1 LRERLELD
9 LRLLPFS
16 EQRWDGSPLPFPVLH
31 LDDLSA
37 LPNLGRIRGIEE
49 YQHRARLRAREG
61 DLFAAVT
68 LPTEGYEDYC
78 RERLGLSEVEFLHA
92 EEADGPMAVAR
103 ACTSGRAWQ
112 RILQRARDAGGMA
125 IHPFMGNED
134 VWELAGR
141 LAGAS
146 RVQVT
151 VIAPPPPATWIAN
164 DKALFSEVVEL
175 VLGKKWLLETHRAA
189 DAGTLA
195 NLLLDLAGRY
205 QKVALKRLRCVS
217 SRGNA
222 VFDSQRLR
230 RAGLAVTEQEV
241 RDFLAWTEWQGDEE
255 VLAVAWEEADVSP
268 STQLWIPPLGAGPP
282 RLDGIYEQILVG
294 EKKVFVGCRPSALPR
309 AVNEA
314 LTSASLE
321 VAAGLQALAYVG
333 RCSFDFVVLGDPGGD
348 FQIYFTEC
356 NGRWGGTS
364 TPMALLDRL
373 LGSPRPPHRAQDFV
387 EPRLIRV
394 SFQELL
400 ERIGDQIFDAPS
412 ARGRYIFYNTGP
424 LTEFGMFDVIALG
437 RTQEEAEAAM
447 EEDLPHLLGV

>member
-1 LRERLELD
+1 
-9 LRLLPFS
+9 
-16 EQRWDGSPLPFPVLH
+16 
-31 LDDLSA
+31 
-37 LPNLGRIRGIEE
+37 
-49 YQHRARLRAREG
+49 
-61 DLFAAVT
+61 
-68 LPTEGYEDYC
+68 
-78 RERLGLSEVEFLHA
+78 
-92 EEADGPMAVAR
+92 
-103 ACTSGRAWQ
+103 
-112 RILQRARDAGGMA
+112 MA

-146 RVQVT
+146 GVQVA

-217 SRGNA
+217 SRGNV

-230 RAGLAVTEQEV
+230 GVGLAGTEKEV
-241 RDFLAWTEWQGDEE
+241 RDFLVRTEWQGDEE
-255 VLAVAWEEADVSP
+255 VLAVAWEETDVSP
-268 STQLWIPPLGAGPP
+268 STQMWIPPMGAGPP

-294 EKKVFVGCRPSALPR
+294 EKKVFAGCRPSALPR
-309 AVNEA
+309 AVNEE
-314 LTSASLE
+314 LTLASLE

-400 ERIGDQIFDAPS
+400 ERIGDQAFEAPS